1 MKCGDLVRIPKAR
14 IGVPAN
20 SLGLIVGANRSDP
33 RHWYIYEVQLVHDGN
48 RVVRRLARDLE
59 VTTWIEKCK

>member
-20 SLGLIVGANRSDP
+20 SLGLIVGARRSKP
-33 RHWYIYEVQLVHDGN
+33 RRWFIYEIQLVHADN
-48 RVVRRLARDLE
+48 RVVRRIARDLE
-59 VTTWIEKCK
+59 AVK

>member
-20 SLGLIVGANRSDP
+20 SLGLIVAANRSEP
-33 RHWYIYEVQLVHDGN
+33 RHWLIYDIQLMNTDN
-48 RVVRRLARDLE
+48 RVVRRLGRDLE
-59 VTTWIEKCK
+59 VVQCKEAI

>member
-20 SLGLIVGANRSDP
+20 SLGLIVAALRSEP
-33 RHWYIYEVQLVHDGN
+33 RHWFIYEIQLIDTDN

-59 VTTWIEKCK
+59 VVK

>member
-20 SLGLIVGANRSDP
+20 SLGLIIGANRSEP
-33 RHWYIYEVQLVHDGN
+33 RHWLIYEVQLMNPDN
-48 RVVRRLARDLE
+48 RVVRRLGRDLE
-59 VTTWIEKCK
+59 VVK